1 MEPVSVLQIVIAI
14 SVLVLM
20 VFLSILIYET
30 AKTVASLRDVLI
42 LVKNELE
49 PALKSVNGVLTT
61 VSDVT
66 TTAHKNIGMLKNI
79 VATAIGATV
88 LAVSKGLSNGLNKDG
103 GFLKGFK
110 NGLSIFKKRR

>member
-1 MEPVSVLQIVIAI
+1 MDSVLQIVIAI
-14 SVLVLM
+14 SVLILT
-20 VFLSILIYET
+20 VFLSILLYET

-66 TTAHKNIGMLKNI
+66 TTAHKNLGMLKNI
-79 VATAIGATV
+79 AATAIGATV
-88 LAVSKGLSNGLNKDG
+88 LAVSKAVSKDS
-103 GFLKGFK
+103 GFFKGFK
-110 NGLSIFKKRR
+110 SGLSKFKKGDKKCL